1 VAESAQSTE
10 YATTPSI
17 DGEVTVVIPCF
28 NHGEYVGEAVAS
40 VLAQEGESPRIV
52 VVDDGSTDEATH
64 AALQALPDEVKVL
77 RQANAGPAAARNAG
91 IEATD
96 SPYLL
101 MLDADDRLP
110 KGALA
115 ELRAALDADPE
126 AGYAYGVMHFFGDWS
141 GEVRLPPYDPY
152 RLLYRGVVGWIGLV
166 RREAWEAAGRFDP
179 ALQGFEDWD
188 FTLGA
193 LGAGWR
199 GKRLDLVV
207 LDYRKHGRSGLEQD
221 RRRYRE
227 LYRRLRAKHAAL
239 FKQAPELARESD
251 LGPAGRLAYRTFW
264 AWRPVPA
271 FLERAAY
278 SLLFRPRSDR
288 RPGDERAPATETRSM
303 AGGAFLASVARV
315 AFVVAGGGV
324 SILVARLLGPE
335 GSGGFLVI
343 SSLMFTLAALGTVG
357 LEIGVGWMLGSGRWD
372 RQSALA
378 STAFAALAL
387 GVVTAAIGFGVYLLA
402 ADTAFENIETGVA
415 LTALAALP
423 PALLLTIFTQAAI
436 ATQRYEA
443 AAAIGLAT
451 AVIYVAGVAALAV
464 AFGLEGAVGGLL
476 VGQIAGAAVALLWW
490 RLGRDANG
498 STGLDL
504 GRLRAAAKFGANVW
518 FANAMVILVYRF
530 DVFLLNAYAG
540 ASEAGY
546 YAVAIAV
553 SGALGV
559 LPTAL
564 GSVLMPRLAAL
575 DSEGEQ
581 RLLRETEARALRHTM
596 LILVV
601 TSVLLA
607 VSLPVVIKPVFGA
620 EFGPS
625 VAPAMILIPGSAAL
639 GLTNALYAA
648 LAGRG
653 RPEFAF
659 RAALITTPIAIAIYF
674 LLVPSLET
682 EGAALGST
690 VAYLLSAGFAWI
702 YLRRLGGP
710 RVREVV
716 PGRAEIEDY
725 VVLAGQGRR
734 QMRQASPR

>member
-1 VAESAQSTE
+1 MASSPKDTVTALEE
-10 YATTPSI
+10 PATTPEYR
-17 DGEVTVVIPCF
+17 DVTVVIPCF
-28 NHGEYVGEAVAS
+28 NHGEFVGEAVAS
-40 VLAQEGESPRIV
+40 VLAQEGPPPRIV

-64 AALQALPDEVKVL
+64 AALDALPSEVEVI

-110 KGALA
+110 DGALA
-115 ELRAALDADPE
+115 ELRDALDADPE

-179 ALQGFEDWD
+179 ELQGFEDWD

-227 LYRRLRAKHAAL
+227 LYRRLRSKHAAL

-264 AWRPVPA
+264 AWRPGAGVP
-271 FLERAAY
+271 RARRVLA
-278 SLLFRPRSDR
+278 SLPAARRQAPRRRAGARGRAPLDGRRRVPRLGRPRRLRGRGRRGQHPRRPAARPGGQRRVPGHLQPDVHPGGPRDR
-288 RPGDERAPATETRSM
+288 RPRDRGRVDARIRADGTGRARWRARRSRPWCW
-303 AGGAFLASVARV
+303 GSSRRRSGTASMR
-315 AFVVAGGGV
+315 
-324 SILVARLLGPE
+324 SRPTPP
-335 GSGGFLVI
+335 SR
-343 SSLMFTLAALGTVG
+343 T
-357 LEIGVGWMLGSGRWD
+357 
-372 RQSALA
+372 
-378 STAFAALAL
+378 STPS
-387 GVVTAAIGFGVYLLA
+387 
-402 ADTAFENIETGVA
+402 VA

-423 PALLLTIFTQAAI
+423 PALLLTVFTQAAI

-451 AVIYVAGVAALAV
+451 AIVYVAGVAALAV
-464 AFGLEGAVGGLL
+464 AFDLEGAVGGLL
-476 VGQIAGAAVALLWW
+476 AGQVGRRRRRAPVVAP
-490 RLGRDANG
+490 RPRRGGRG
-498 STGLDL
+498 GLDF
-504 GRLRAAAKFGANVW
+504 GRLRRAAKFGANVW

-553 SGALGV
+553 SGALGR
-559 LPTAL
+559 A
-564 GSVLMPRLAAL
+564 SDR
-575 DSEGEQ
+575 SRQ
-581 RLLRETEARALRHTM
+581 RAD
-596 LILVV
+596 
-601 TSVLLA
+601 
-607 VSLPVVIKPVFGA
+607 
-620 EFGPS
+620 
-625 VAPAMILIPGSAAL
+625 APARRARQ
-639 GLTNALYAA
+639 
-648 LAGRG
+648 RG
-653 RPEFAF
+653 RPTACCA
-659 RAALITTPIAIAIYF
+659 R
-674 LLVPSLET
+674 
-682 EGAALGST
+682 
-690 VAYLLSAGFAWI
+690 
-702 YLRRLGGP
+702 P
-710 RVREVV
+710 RPAPCATRC
-716 PGRAEIEDY
+716 
-725 VVLAGQGRR
+725 
-734 QMRQASPR
+734 

>member
-1 VAESAQSTE
+1 MATRAREAQSE
-10 YATTPSI
+10 AAQAR

-40 VLAQEGESPRIV
+40 VLAQDGPSPRIV
-52 VVDDGSTDEATH
+52 VVDDGSTDEGTH
-64 AALQALPDEVKVL
+64 TALDALPREVEVI

-110 KGALA
+110 KGALG

-179 ALQGFEDWD
+179 ELQGFEDWD

-227 LYRRLRAKHAAL
+227 LYRRLRSKHAEL

-278 SLLFRPRSDR
+278 SLLFRPRGDK
-288 RPGDERAPATETRSM
+288 RPGDEVPEEEPRSM

-315 AFVVAGGGV
+315 AFVVAGGAV

-372 RQSALA
+372 RQSALK
-378 STAFAALAL
+378 STAFAALVL
-387 GVVTAAIGFGVYLLA
+387 GIITAAIGYGVYAIA
-402 ADTAFENIETGVA
+402 ADTAFEDISTGVA

-423 PALLLTIFTQAAI
+423 GALLLTVFTQAAI

-451 AVIYVAGVAALAV
+451 AIVYVAGVAGLAV
-464 AFGLEGAVGGLL
+464 AFDLEGAVGGLL
-476 VGQIAGAAVALLWW
+476 AGQVAGAAVAILWW
-490 RLGRDANG
+490 RLGRDAG
-498 STGLDL
+498 GEAGLDY
-504 GRLRAAAKFGANVW
+504 GRLKSAAKFGANVW

-540 ASEAGY
+540 AAEAGY

-575 DSEGEQ
+575 ESEGDEG
-581 RLLRETEARALRHTM
+581 LLRETEARALRHTM

-601 TSVLLA
+601 TSIVLA
-607 VSLPVVIKPVFGA
+607 VALPVVIKPVFGA

-625 VAPAMILIPGSAAL
+625 VLPALILIPGSAAL

-674 LLVPSLET
+674 LLVPSFET

-690 VAYLLSAGFAWI
+690 VAYLLSAGFAWT

-710 RVREVV
+710 KLREVV

-734 QMRQASPR
+734 QMRQASQR

>member
-1 VAESAQSTE
+1 MSTAERTQK
-10 YATTPSI
+10 TPAPPAYR
-17 DGEVTVVIPCF
+17 DVTVVIPCF

-40 VLAQEGESPRIV
+40 VLGQEGETPRII
-52 VVDDGSTDEATH
+52 VVDDGSTDEGTL
-64 AALQALPDEVKVL
+64 AALEHLPDGVEVL
-77 RQANAGPAAARNAG
+77 HQANAGPAAARNAG

-110 KGALA
+110 AGALA

-179 ALQGFEDWD
+179 DLQGFEDWD

-199 GKRLDLVV
+199 GTRLDLVV
-207 LDYRKHGRSGLEQD
+207 LDYRKHGRSGLEAD

-227 LYRRLRAKHAAL
+227 LYRRLRAKHASL
-239 FKQAPELARESD
+239 FKRAPELARESD
-251 LGPAGRLAYRTFW
+251 LGPTGRLAYRTFW

-271 FLERAAY
+271 ALERAAY
-278 SLLFRPRSDR
+278 SLLFRPRGDR
-288 RPGDERAPATETRSM
+288 RPRDDSAPVDTTPRSM

-315 AFVVAGGGV
+315 AFVVAGGAV

-378 STAFAALAL
+378 STAFASLVL
-387 GVVTAAIGFGVYLLA
+387 GIVTAAIGFAVYWLA
-402 ADTAFENIETGVA
+402 ADTAFEDIDTGVA

-464 AFGLEGAVGGLL
+464 GFDLEGAVGGLL
-476 VGQIAGAAVALLWW
+476 AGQVAGAAVALLWW
-490 RLGRDANG
+490 RKGRDATG
-498 STGLDL
+498 SSGLDFA
-504 GRLRAAAKFGANVW
+504 RLRRAARFGANVW

-596 LILVV
+596 LILGV

-607 VSLPVVIKPVFGA
+607 IALPVVIKPVFGA

-625 VAPAMILIPGSAAL
+625 ITPALILIPGSAAL

-653 RPEFAF
+653 HPEFAF

-674 LLVPSLET
+674 VLVPVLET

-690 VAYLLSAGFAWI
+690 VAYLLSAGFAWT
-702 YLRRLGGP
+702 YLHRLGGP

-725 VVLAGQGRR
+725 VVLAQQGRSQVR
-734 QMRQASPR
+734 GGA

>member
-1 VAESAQSTE
+1 MPDPTDYDDVS
-10 YATTPSI
+10 
-17 DGEVTVVIPCF
+17 VVIPCF
-28 NHGEYVGEAVAS
+28 NHGAYIGEAVDS
-40 VLAQEGESPRIV
+40 VLEQEGASPRIV
-52 VVDDGSTDEATH
+52 VVDDGSTDEATLV
-64 AALQALPDEVKVL
+64 ALGALPDGVEVI

-110 KGALA
+110 EGALA
-115 ELRAALDADPE
+115 DLRAALDADPE

-152 RLLYRGVVGWIGLV
+152 RLLYRGIVGWIGLI
-166 RREAWEAAGRFDP
+166 RREAWEAAGHFDP
-179 ALQGFEDWD
+179 AMQGFEDWD

-193 LGAGWR
+193 LAAGWR
-199 GKRLDLVV
+199 GRRLDRVV

-221 RRRYRE
+221 RHRYRE
-227 LYRRLRAKHAAL
+227 LYRRLRAKHARL
-239 FKQAPELARESD
+239 YERAPDAARESD
-251 LGPAGRLAYRTFW
+251 LGPAGRLFYRTYW
-264 AWRPVPA
+264 AWRPLPA
-271 FLERAAY
+271 ALERAVY
-278 SLLFRPRSDR
+278 SLVFRPSR
-288 RPGDERAPATETRSM
+288 RAERAHEPVAATLTARSM
-303 AGGAFLASVARV
+303 AGGAVLASVARV
-315 AFVVAGGGV
+315 AFVVAGGAV
-324 SILVARLLGPE
+324 SIIVARMLGPD

-357 LEIGVGWMLGSGRWD
+357 LEIGVGWMLGSGRWA

-378 STAFAALAL
+378 STAFAALGL
-387 GVVTAAIGFGVYLLA
+387 GILSAAIGFGIYAVA
-402 ADTAFENIETGVA
+402 ADSAFADINTTVA

-423 PALLLTIFTQAAI
+423 AALLLTIFTQAAI
-436 ATQRYEA
+436 ATERYET

-451 AVIYVAGVAALAV
+451 AFVYVAGVAALAA
-464 AFGLEGAVGGLL
+464 AFDLEGAVAGLL
-476 VGQIAGAAVALLWW
+476 AGQLAGAVVALGWW
-490 RLGRDANG
+490 RRGASSRG
-498 STGLDL
+498 SGTIDL
-504 GRLRAAAKFGANVW
+504 ARLREAAAFGANIW
-518 FANAMVILVYRF
+518 FATAMVILVYRF

-540 ASEAGY
+540 SSEAGF

-575 DSEGEQ
+575 ESEGDQ
-581 RLLRETEARALRHTM
+581 GMLRETEARALRHTM

-607 VSLPVVIKPVFGA
+607 LALPSVIKPVFGA

-625 VAPAMILIPGSAAL
+625 VTPALILIPGSAAL

-659 RAALITTPIAIAIYF
+659 RVALVVTPFAIGIYF
-674 LLVPSLET
+674 LLVPALET

-690 VAYLLSAGFAWI
+690 VAYLLSAMLAWG
-702 YLRRLGGP
+702 YLRSLGGP
-710 RVREVV
+710 RFRETL
-716 PGRAEIEDY
+716 PGRRELHDY
-725 VVLAGQGRR
+725 RVLARQGSSQLRR
-734 QMRQASPR
+734 GS

>member
-1 VAESAQSTE
+1 MNAAGP
-10 YATTPSI
+10 AHR
-17 DGEVTVVIPCF
+17 DDVTVVIPCF
-28 NHGEYVGEAVAS
+28 NHGEYIGEAIDS
-40 VLAQEGESPRIV
+40 VLAQEEAATRII
-52 VVDDGSTDEATH
+52 VVDDGSTDQATLD
-64 AALQALPDEVKVL
+64 ALDALPEGVEVL
-77 RQANAGPAAARNAG
+77 HQANAGPAAARNAG

-110 KGALA
+110 DGALA
-115 ELRAALDADPE
+115 DLRAALDADPE

-152 RLLYRGVVGWIGLV
+152 RLLYRGIVGWIGLI
-166 RREAWEAAGRFDP
+166 RREAWEAAGGFDP

-193 LGAGWR
+193 LAAGWR
-199 GKRLDLVV
+199 GRRLDRVV

-227 LYRRLRAKHAAL
+227 LYRRLREKHADLYGRA
-239 FKQAPELARESD
+239 AEAARESD
-251 LGPAGRLAYRTFW
+251 LGPAGRLFYRTYW
-264 AWRPVPA
+264 AWRPLPA
-271 FLERAAY
+271 ALERAAY
-278 SLLFRPRSDR
+278 SLIFR
-288 RPGDERAPATETRSM
+288 RPGRAEGPREPLAAGLPAPRSM
-303 AGGAFLASVARV
+303 AGGVFLASVARV
-315 AFVVAGGGV
+315 AFVVAGGAV
-324 SILVARLLGPE
+324 SIIVARLLGPD
-335 GSGGFLVI
+335 GSGDFLVI

-357 LEIGVGWMLGSGRWD
+357 LEIGVGWMLGSGRWS

-387 GVVTAAIGFGVYLLA
+387 GIAAAAIGFGIYAVA
-402 ADTAFENIETGVA
+402 SGSAFAGIDTGVA

-436 ATQRYEA
+436 ATERYEA

-451 AVIYVAGVAALAV
+451 AGLYVAGVAALA
-464 AFGLEGAVGGLL
+464 ALFDLEGAVGGLL
-476 VGQIAGAAVALLWW
+476 VGQVAGGLVALVWW
-490 RLGRDANG
+490 RRGGESRG
-498 STGLDL
+498 FGGFDL
-504 GRLRAAAKFGANVW
+504 ARLRKAAAFGANIW
-518 FANAMVILVYRF
+518 FATAMVILVYRF

-540 ASEAGY
+540 SSEAGY

-575 DSEGEQ
+575 DSENDQ

-596 LILVV
+596 LILLV

-607 VSLPVVIKPVFGA
+607 VAIPAVIKPVFGA

-625 VAPAMILIPGSAAL
+625 VAPALILIPGSAAL

-659 RAALITTPIAIAIYF
+659 RVALAVTPIAIGIYF
-674 LLVPSLET
+674 LLVPAFET
-682 EGAALGST
+682 EGAALGSSI
-690 VAYLLSAGFAWI
+690 AYLLSAAVAWA

-710 RVREVV
+710 RVLEAMPGLRELD
-716 PGRAEIEDY
+716 DY
-725 VVLAGQGRR
+725 RVLASQTRR
-734 QMRQASPR
+734 RLRSAS